1 MDTYDF
7 YVVLI
12 NMFYSLQEIDEDYID
27 VCLNILTIV
36 ISCFMKCIFMK

>member
-1 MDTYDF
+1 MDTYGF

-27 VCLNILTIV
+27 VCLNILTI
-36 ISCFMKCIFMK
+36 IICYFAKFI